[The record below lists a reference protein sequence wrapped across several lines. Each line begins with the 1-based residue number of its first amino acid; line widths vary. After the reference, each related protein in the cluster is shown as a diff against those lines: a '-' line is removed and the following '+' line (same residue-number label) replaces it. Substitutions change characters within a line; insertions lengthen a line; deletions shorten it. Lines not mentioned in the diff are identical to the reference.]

1 MTDFARRLACWLL
14 GLSLLLAGA
23 CDRTPS
29 PEQQEPDTLEPKP
42 NELPPLELRD
52 DIKDLLLTWVD
63 EKGDFH
69 VVQKVAD
76 VPEKARAQVR
86 VVVATRR
93 EGTGRL
99 VYVADLRQAK
109 PDGTYPVHTLTRA
122 QWDEVGAGR
131 RKARL
136 EALAPSSRPPIPA
149 PSKKAPGRSATD
161 GKAGVVAFI
170 YGASWC
176 KPCHDAAR
184 YLQRLGVK
192 VVEKNVEEDP
202 LAQREMQAKLKRAN
216 LPGTASIP
224 IIDVGGRILVGFSP
238 PALQRAVKAAQ
249 NTKSL

>member
-1 MTDFARRLACWLL
+1 MTALARLFGYWLL

-23 CDRTPS
+23 CDRTAAT
-29 PEQQEPDTLEPKP
+29 EQQEPETLEPKP
-42 NELPPLELRD
+42 NELPPLQLRD
-52 DIKDLLLTWVD
+52 DTKDLLLTWVD

-69 VVQKVAD
+69 VTQKIAD
-76 VPEKARAQVR
+76 VPEKAREKVR
-86 VVVATRR
+86 VVVATQR

-99 VYVADLRQAK
+99 VYVADLRKAK
-109 PDGTYPVHTLTRA
+109 GDGTYPVHTLTRA
-122 QWDEVGAGR
+122 QWDEIGAER
-131 RKARL
+131 RTARL
-136 EALAPSSRPPIPA
+136 EALAPSARPPIPVPSGEA
-149 PSKKAPGRSATD
+149 PSKSATD
-161 GKAGVVAFI
+161 GQAGVVAII
-170 YGASWC
+170 YGAEWC

-202 LAQREMQAKLKRAN
+202 LAQREMQTKLTRAN

>member
-1 MTDFARRLACWLL
+1 MTRYAQLLACWLL

-23 CDRTPS
+23 CDRTS
-29 PEQQEPDTLEPKP
+29 TTEQQEPDTLEPKP
-42 NELPPLELRD
+42 NELPPLQLRD
-52 DIKDLLLTWVD
+52 DTKDLLLTWVD

-76 VPEKARAQVR
+76 VPEKAREKVR
-86 VVVATRR
+86 VVVAARR

-122 QWDEVGAGR
+122 QWDEIGAGR

-136 EALAPSSRPPIPA
+136 EALAPSARPPIPV
-149 PSKKAPGRSATD
+149 PSGQGPGKSIRD
-161 GKAGVVAFI
+161 GKAGVVAII

-202 LAQREMQAKLKRAN
+202 LAQRELQAKLKRAN